1 MLLMMCI
8 SLYTSR
14 IVLEVLGIEDYG
26 IYNVVGGVITTLSF
40 FNGMLSSA
48 SQRFITYALA
58 SKDNQKIKKV
68 TGNCISV
75 HLILAGIVVLISET
89 IGLWFLNTQL
99 NIPANRMIAANV
111 IYQCVLLSFV
121 MNIWS
126 IPYNAMI
133 VAHER
138 MGTFAYISI
147 LEVSLKLITVLLLVY
162 IPFDKLILY
171 AVMWMIVALLIRFI
185 YSSYCI
191 RNFEEGK
198 SKPCIDK
205 DLFKNILSFSGYNLI
220 EIFANMLSDQGLNI
234 MLNIF
239 FGPIVNAARGIAV
252 QVNNAII
259 GFTNNVTTAV
269 QPQITKSCASQDF
282 ARMTYLISKTN
293 KFSFFLLTIIT
304 VPIIFKAEYILTLWL
319 KNPPEYSADFLR
331 LLIIYNIIAMLTRTF
346 YIGICATGDIKR
358 YQLTMGLI
366 KLLILPICYG
376 ALCIWLNPIIVYF
389 IIIIFE
395 ILSIGIRIFLIKDKI
410 QLSVKKYVLDVI
422 TPCLIISIPIFTLSW
437 YINVFFK
444 ETFIQLCIYSIITI
458 ISNAILIFLIG
469 MTKGEK
475 KKVIYFIS
483 HKIKHQNAL

>member
-1 MLLMMCI
+1 MLYIRMLLMMCI

-75 HLILAGIVVLISET
+75 HLILAGIVVLLSET

-111 IYQCVLLSFV
+111 IYQCVLFSFV

-205 DLFKNILSFSGYNLI
+205 DLFKRILSFSGYNLI

-293 KFSFFLLTIIT
+293 KFSI
-304 VPIIFKAEYILTLWL
+304 
-319 KNPPEYSADFLR
+319 
-331 LLIIYNIIAMLTRTF
+331 
-346 YIGICATGDIKR
+346 
-358 YQLTMGLI
+358 
-366 KLLILPICYG
+366 
-376 ALCIWLNPIIVYF
+376 
-389 IIIIFE
+389 
-395 ILSIGIRIFLIKDKI
+395 
-410 QLSVKKYVLDVI
+410 SV
-422 TPCLIISIPIFTLSW
+422 FTTD
-437 YINVFFK
+437 Y
-444 ETFIQLCIYSIITI
+444 YSI
-458 ISNAILIFLIG
+458 F
-469 MTKGEK
+469 
-475 KKVIYFIS
+475 YR
-483 HKIKHQNAL
+483 